1 MRRPMR
7 TRAMAIAAASSL
19 AFSLAGCGSD
29 EDATADETSPVVAE
43 PADTEP
49 ADAAPDT
56 EPPATDPPDTE
67 NTDAAASDT
76 DSPTTDAPATG
87 GAGYDDPCEL
97 LVGVDLD
104 ALLGEPVG
112 TPEGE
117 LNDIADMCSA
127 DMVNEESRGS
137 VALSVTTNSAADNY
151 VNLEE
156 LFGVDTEISGLGDQ
170 AFHSGPYVVVLA
182 GDTLVN
188 FQVIRDAAFGL
199 GVPDPDMEVAA
210 AQILANLAG

>member
-1 MRRPMR
+1 MRRPTR
-7 TRAMAIAAASSL
+7 TRAVAMAAAFGLTFGL
-19 AFSLAGCGSD
+19 AACGSEAD
-29 EDATADETSPVVAE
+29 EDAITDETSPAAAE

-49 ADAAPDT
+49 ADTEPADT
-56 EPPATDPPDTE
+56 EDTDAAPPATE
-67 NTDAAASDT
+67 
-76 DSPTTDAPATG
+76 SPTTDAPATG
-87 GAGYDDPCEL
+87 GGYDDPCEL

-112 TPEGE
+112 SPVGE
-117 LNDIADMCSA
+117 LNDIADMCRA
-127 DMVNEESRGS
+127 EMVNADSRGS
-137 VALSVTTNSAADNY
+137 LALSVTTNSAADNY

-156 LFGVDTEISGLGDQ
+156 LFGVDEEITGLGDQ

-188 FQVIRDAAFGL
+188 FQVIRDAAFGF
-199 GVPDPDMEVAA
+199 GVPDPDMEVAT